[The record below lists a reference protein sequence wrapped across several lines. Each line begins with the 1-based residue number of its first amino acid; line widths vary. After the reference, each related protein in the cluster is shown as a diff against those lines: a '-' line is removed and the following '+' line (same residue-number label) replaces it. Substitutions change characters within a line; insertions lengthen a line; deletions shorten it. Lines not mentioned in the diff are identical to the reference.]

1 MTVGLEVREVR
12 VRHRGGPEVVRGVSL
27 TAPRGAVT
35 ALIGPNGAG
44 KTTLLR
50 ALVGLIPCTGAA
62 LLDGDD
68 LGALAAPER
77 ARRVGYVPQRTR
89 LVARMNVRGVVD
101 LGRFAHRGAWRSGG
115 AADRDAVD
123 RAMEQTGVSALAE
136 RPFVELSGG
145 EQQRVLLARALATGA
160 SALLLDEPT
169 ASLDVRHALDLHAL
183 LRRLADDG
191 AVVVVVMHDLGEVRE
206 HADHVVLLDR
216 GTVSAAGPAA
226 EVVSADP
233 VADVYRVRLL
243 DGARPGYGRLPGG
256 GVVP

>member
-1 MTVGLEVREVR
+1 MTTGLDVRDLR
-12 VRHRGGPEVVRGVSL
+12 VSHRSGPEVVRGVSL
-27 TAPRGAVT
+27 SAPRGAVT

-50 ALVGLIPCTGAA
+50 ALVGLLPCSGSAV
-62 LLDGDD
+62 LDGAD

-101 LGRFAHRGAWRSGG
+101 LGRFAHRGAWRRGG
-115 AADRDAVD
+115 AADREAVD
-123 RAMEQTGVSALAE
+123 RAMEQTGVAPLAD
-136 RPFVELSGG
+136 RAFVELSGG

-169 ASLDVRHALDLHAL
+169 ASLDVRHALELHAL

-206 HADHVVLLDR
+206 HADHVVLLD
-216 GTVSAAGPAA
+216 GGKVSAAGPAA
-226 EVVSADP
+226 DVVSADP
-233 VADVYRVRLL
+233 IAGVYRVRLL
-243 DGARPGYGRLPGG
+243 DGVRPGYGRLHGG
-256 GVVP
+256 GVGP